1 MPDRIQRNRTTGE
14 YRVID
19 DMGNVR
25 PYTPPAEPTQPEMYH
40 PGASDTPTEAFL
52 GELGRTGKEAAIG
65 LARSPWDLLKGTFGL
80 AAHPVESMK
89 GMAHAVSNPR
99 ETIQQLG
106 DNPREAGSALGQLLL
121 GRYAVPAVAPKVPGA
136 VSAVGRGAEAV
147 GTTLAKGRFGGGFG
161 LPGLGAAEAIFRS
174 DPMGVAVAA
183 APYALKYGGRGLQRA
198 GAALEGLKRGATV
211 AEEAAPITEESR
223 LLRPARVSREAPY
236 RAEPSA
242 PLEPPAEPEL
252 SVVEPPTP
260 EAQVVPGA
268 ADVDELM
275 QQIPET
281 VPASQTIPTAWEPY
295 LENPAMQGL
304 RQVLEELRRR
314 PTPGL
319 TNPMGR

>member
-40 PGASDTPTEAFL
+40 PGLADTPLEA
-52 GELGRTGKEAAIG
+52 GASELLRTGKEAALG
-65 LARSPWDLLKGTFGL
+65 LARSPWDLLKNTLGL
-80 AAHPVESMK
+80 VAHPVESMK

-121 GRYAVPAVAPKVPGA
+121 GRYAVPALAPKVPGTL
-136 VSAVGRGAEAV
+136 SAVGGRAEAL
-147 GTTLAKGRFGGGFG
+147 GSALAETKLGGLG

-174 DPMGVAVAA
+174 DPMGAAVAA
-183 APYALKYGGRGLQRA
+183 APYALKYGGRGLQRT

-211 AEEAAPITEESR
+211 AEEAEPAAVAPR
-223 LLRPARVSREAPY
+223 ARVSREAPY

-242 PLEPPAEPEL
+242 PLEPPPEPEL
-252 SVVEPPTP
+252 SVIEPTSP
-260 EAQVVPGA
+260 EPQVAPGA
-268 ADVDELM
+268 ADVDELLG
-275 QQIPET
+275 QIPEEA
-281 VPASQTIPTAWEPY
+281 PAPTLPTAWAPY
-295 LENPAMQGL
+295 LENPVTRGL
-304 RQVLEELRRR
+304 RQAMEELRRR

-319 TNPMGR
+319 TNPLGR